1 MFIVAAKKICLKG
14 INRTINEEGIV
25 AQMEKRES
33 FKFKKRKNMTWL
45 HGINEIGL
53 KMNCILWICSLMCL
67 NISIAVTNLSPHL
80 MQGLSSLYS
89 FVRINPRKEN
99 FKSVILTLSKSIKGN

>member
-33 FKFKKRKNMTWL
+33 FKFKKWKNMTWL
-45 HGINEIGL
+45 HRINEIG
-53 KMNCILWICSLMCL
+53 
-67 NISIAVTNLSPHL
+67 
-80 MQGLSSLYS
+80 
-89 FVRINPRKEN
+89 
-99 FKSVILTLSKSIKGN
+99 